1 MSKQLELIYSRQSTD
16 FIQGRAYANPR
27 YFTTPRSGVSKVFIV
42 GEWPDIVAAY
52 TALGVPV
59 ERLDQAPAAVATVAV
74 PAPAAPVDTG
84 SVQIP
89 DDWRGLPWSKGNGG
103 LTLRGL
109 ASSVSPVP
117 VINSAMAIAAI
128 EAELK
133 RRVVEILD
141 PLDRPN
147 DDANGLTL
155 RELRA
160 DIAGLGL
167 DVDPTMSPPDLLA
180 LRDLHREERAKDGE

>member
-1 MSKQLELIYSRQSTD
+1 MSKQLELTYSQQAGD
-16 FIQGRAYANPR
+16 FIKGRAYSNPR
-27 YFTTPRSGVSKVFIV
+27 FFSTPRSGVSKVFIV
-42 GEWPDIVAAY
+42 GDWPDIVAAY

-89 DDWRGLPWSKGNGG
+89 DDWRDLPWSRGNGG
-103 LTLRGL
+103 LTLRGM

-133 RRVVEILD
+133 NRALD
-141 PLDRPN
+141 VPH
-147 DDANGLTL
+147 DDAGGLTL
-155 RELRA
+155 RQLRA
-160 DIAGLGL
+160 DIAGMGL
-167 DVDPTMSPPDLLA
+167 EVDPAMSPADLLA
-180 LRDLHREERAKDGE
+180 LSDLHREERAKDGE